1 MNSLSNTF
9 NLIKIKD
16 TIYIGDITI
25 GTNRELIEEFNITHI
40 INSTNNISTNNL
52 GFSNV
57 KSINLNWM
65 ESPKQQLFNSN
76 DENIIKLM
84 KFIDNAE
91 KNGEGLLIFS
101 LKGKNRCY
109 IVVIIYLI
117 KKYNWTVNKCIDY
130 IKSKTDDVLI
140 PNYFMKQL
148 IEFEKRNNKITNIKK
163 SINWSEEENNRDKDE
178 NIMRNTYINTL
189 SLKERDNL
197 NNNNINNNKDKII
210 EETKNKNKNKNKKKI
225 KWKDKIPNNSLVSI
239 QFDKDLIFKENIS
252 VIKNHI
258 EMKPKKSCIKKR
270 FNNSVKEKE
279 KNEQKNH
286 FEKIFNEVRNKEKLE
301 IKLRTINSSK
311 RLYKNENVKFIF
323 QNENP
328 NSETRNNNILI
339 QETMNDETEKK
350 NKSRKNKF
358 LLKTSPKK
366 YNFYNNNQDNSY
378 TMKVPFTFETFTTN
392 IEVNKINS
400 FLKDYSSSN
409 ILNEKPNFALTNN
422 YFQKNH
428 NELKSPSNGLK
439 QIFKKRNKYNCILN
453 KKDFSFSK
461 LGNLNENKIKFND
474 ITKKNCLI
482 QNKNESNSLVDI
494 NNNKKK
500 NIKNLLEINNI
511 NDIYKG
517 KFFNEKDNI
526 VFKRPLTANNS
537 NKLIINDKNERITQK
552 LYKRTK
558 MPEIKTFS
566 NNNIFNINNKEKFSK
581 IPSLPNYVLGI
592 NVENEELKQ
601 I

>member
-210 EETKNKNKNKNKKKI
+210 EETKNKNKNKNKKK
-225 KWKDKIPNNSLVSI
+225 N
-239 QFDKDLIFKENIS
+239 
-252 VIKNHI
+252 
-258 EMKPKKSCIKKR
+258 
-270 FNNSVKEKE
+270 
-279 KNEQKNH
+279 
-286 FEKIFNEVRNKEKLE
+286 
-301 IKLRTINSSK
+301 
-311 RLYKNENVKFIF
+311 
-323 QNENP
+323 
-328 NSETRNNNILI
+328 
-339 QETMNDETEKK
+339 
-350 NKSRKNKF
+350 
-358 LLKTSPKK
+358 
-366 YNFYNNNQDNSY
+366 
-378 TMKVPFTFETFTTN
+378 
-392 IEVNKINS
+392 
-400 FLKDYSSSN
+400 
-409 ILNEKPNFALTNN
+409 
-422 YFQKNH
+422 
-428 NELKSPSNGLK
+428 
-439 QIFKKRNKYNCILN
+439 
-453 KKDFSFSK
+453 
-461 LGNLNENKIKFND
+461 
-474 ITKKNCLI
+474 
-482 QNKNESNSLVDI
+482 
-494 NNNKKK
+494 
-500 NIKNLLEINNI
+500 
-511 NDIYKG
+511 
-517 KFFNEKDNI
+517 
-526 VFKRPLTANNS
+526 
-537 NKLIINDKNERITQK
+537 
-552 LYKRTK
+552 
-558 MPEIKTFS
+558 
-566 NNNIFNINNKEKFSK
+566 
-581 IPSLPNYVLGI
+581 
-592 NVENEELKQ
+592 
-601 I
+601 